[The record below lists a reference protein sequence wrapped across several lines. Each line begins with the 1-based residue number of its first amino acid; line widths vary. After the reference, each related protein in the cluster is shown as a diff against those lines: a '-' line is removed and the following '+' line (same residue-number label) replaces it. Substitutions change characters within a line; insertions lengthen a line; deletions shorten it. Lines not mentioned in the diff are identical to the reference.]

1 MNTHGFKVG
10 DRVVEDHGH
19 GDAGVIVGFVGGLV
33 RVLWDNDKLAHNSC
47 EVHELDDGWLIHE
60 PTPQKPYDKHDAKC
74 FGFPCDGECKPVVV
88 PTDGP
93 KGGHLSFMAPAVD
106 SAGRKATPVYEGC
119 VRYFP
124 AAMQLVARL
133 SKVGNDKH
141 NHGEPMH
148 HARAKSTDQGDCILR
163 HQMDVGTLDPDSNLD
178 HAVGVAW
185 RALAQ
190 LQILAEEQYGWPKAP
205 GAK

>member
-1 MNTHGFKVG
+1 MSEEKFRVG
-10 DRVVEDHGH
+10 DRVLEEGEP
-19 GDAGVIVGFVGGLV
+19 GVIERIEDGCIFV
-33 RVLWDNDKLAHNSC
+33 KLDDQMAAHCSC
-47 EVHELDDGWLIHE
+47 AEVDTDDWLVHE
-60 PTPQKPYDKHDAKC
+60 TPSAITAH
-74 FGFPCDGECKPVVV
+74 
-88 PTDGP
+88 
-93 KGGHLSFMAPAVD
+93 HSFMAPAVD
-106 SAGRKATPVYEGC
+106 SQGRKDTPVYEGF

-141 NHGEPMH
+141 NPGEPMH
-148 HARAKSTDQGDCILR
+148 HARSKSQDQGDCIIR
-163 HQMDVGTLDPDSNLD
+163 HQMEVGTIDPDSNLD

-185 RALAQ
+185 RAMAQ